1 MLSRLNLTG
10 GGAKRGTLR
19 SCRARLVGTLSRRLV
34 LLLAILSVIS
44 AAIIF
49 VYEFEWCFANLQ
61 PGTPPKCP
69 AWLDERYPASDAD
82 KAVDVLVSSRSIYGD
97 GGASASGALPFYDIV
112 LLVPTPIEWGR
123 RRRDLRRA
131 FVRTAARLPQGLRA
145 ALVFVVGGRGEKSPG
160 ATVTGLPD
168 ATEGDVISVDCAD
181 LDGPGGWV
189 WPTSDSATTCKVIEG
204 MRSIVSRYRFH
215 FLARVGDDAF
225 FKFDA
230 FLLRVGAQHVRAR
243 ENLVFA
249 YWVQGNRLG
258 DGPLQSALGGPP
270 GLPLLSHGP
279 YPGGMAYILG
289 YNVTAGLAAVA
300 DRVGLVDAA
309 PEDVIVG
316 EISRLSLARPA
327 RLLCTHHE

>member
-1 MLSRLNLTG
+1 MLPRLNLIPS
-10 GGAKRGTLR
+10 GAKRAPVR
-19 SCRARLVGTLSRRLV
+19 SCRARLLGTLSRRLV
-34 LLLAILSVIS
+34 LLLALLGVIS
-44 AAIIF
+44 AAVIF
-49 VYEFEWCFANLQ
+49 VYEYEWCFANLQ

-69 AWLDERYPASDAD
+69 AWLNERYPPTGVSKSVDA
-82 KAVDVLVSSRSIYGD
+82 LVSSRNIYGED
-97 GGASASGALPFYDIV
+97 GASSALPFFDIV
-112 LLVPTPIEWGR
+112 LLVPTPIEWGH
-123 RRRDLRRA
+123 RRRDVRRA
-131 FVRTAARLPQGLRA
+131 FARTAARLPQGLRA
-145 ALVFVVGGRGEKSPG
+145 ALVFVVGGRGETSPG
-160 ATVTGLPD
+160 ATVAGLSD
-168 ATEGDVISVDCAD
+168 AAEGDIIAVDCAD

-204 MRSIVSRYRFH
+204 MRAIVSRYRFH
-215 FLARVGDDAF
+215 FFARIGDDAF

-258 DGPLQSALGGPP
+258 DGPLQASLGGPP
-270 GLPLLSHGP
+270 GLPLTSHGP

-289 YNVTAGLAAVA
+289 YNITAGLAAVA

-316 EISRLSLARPA
+316 ALHALPLTAHRATP
-327 RLLCTHHE
+327 